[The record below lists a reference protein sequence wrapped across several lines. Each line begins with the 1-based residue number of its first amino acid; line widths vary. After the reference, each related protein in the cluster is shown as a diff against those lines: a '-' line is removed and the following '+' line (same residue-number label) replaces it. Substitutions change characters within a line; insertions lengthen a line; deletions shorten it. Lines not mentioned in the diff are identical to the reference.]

1 MDFTSTESLCLR
13 LSALKWSKHVNKTES
28 KLHDF
33 WEPNY
38 KLSKFLK
45 TKLSF
50 PSDLKLEYAM
60 DSEVLA
66 NFSLHASFQ
75 CYDTYLSNS
84 AAYIS

>member
-1 MDFTSTESLCLR
+1 MIKACKQDR
-13 LSALKWSKHVNKTES
+13 ES